1 MSDVLLGIDLGGTYI
16 KTALVTS
23 EGEILAQSS
32 AATPAQEGPAAVM
45 DAMAA
50 AANKLASEHARD
62 AKVVAAGVGA
72 PGPLNWQEGIIF
84 EPPNLVGWRDVPLA
98 AEMEKRLNTRVFLE
112 NDANAA
118 CYGEH
123 WLGAGRG
130 AKTMC
135 VLTLGTGLGGGI
147 VVHNRLL
154 RGIDGTAGEI
164 GHMTVE
170 RDGRLCGCG
179 ARGCLETYGSV
190 TGMVR
195 TARDGLKDG
204 RKSRLT
210 DTQPDLI
217 TGELISQLAA
227 EDDHFCQ
234 WVVQETAQWLG
245 FGIANLIN
253 LLNPEKVVL
262 CGGMIAAGDQL
273 FDPVRATAKA
283 NAFDVPAARCEIVPA
298 GLGGDSGVL
307 GVAGCAWERLQGRHE

>member
-1 MSDVLLGIDLGGTYI
+1 MLLGIDLGGTFI
-16 KTALVTS
+16 KTALVTAD
-23 EGEILAQSS
+23 GDILARTS
-32 AATPAQEGPAAVM
+32 APTPAQEGPAAVM

-50 AANKLASEHARD
+50 AAKALIAQHRVD
-62 AKVVAAGVGA
+62 ANIVAAGVGA
-72 PGPLNWQEGIIF
+72 PGPLNWQQGIIF

-98 AEMEKRLNTRVFLE
+98 AEMEKRLKVRVYLE

-170 RDGRLCGCG
+170 RDGRQCGCG

-195 TARDGLKDG
+195 TAREGLECG
-204 RKSRLT
+204 RASVLQNT
-210 DTQPDLI
+210 APDLI
-217 TGELISQLAA
+217 TGELISDLAA
-227 EDDHFCQ
+227 DGDAFCQ
-234 WVVQETAQWLG
+234 WVVTETAQWLG
-245 FGIANLIN
+245 LGIANLIN

-262 CGGMIAAGDQL
+262 CGGMIAAGDRL
-273 FDPVRATAKA
+273 FAPLRATAKA
-283 NAFDVPAARCEIVPA
+283 NAFDVPAERCEIVPA